1 MTTKEINERE
11 LALAI
16 LLEIEKGEK
25 SHIALR
31 QVLEKYQ
38 YLGKQERA
46 FLTRLTEG
54 TVERQMELDYIINQ
68 FSKVKTKKMK
78 PVIRN
83 LLRLAV
89 YQMKYMDNVP
99 DSAACNESVK
109 LAVKKG
115 FGSLRGFVNGVL
127 RNISRNLDQV
137 IYPDPEKDAAE
148 YLSVKWS
155 MPLWIVELWMK
166 DFGKEKT
173 EEIVAGFYEERPTT
187 IRVNEAQITKEELA
201 DKLAA
206 EGVTVEEHPFLD
218 AALLISGYDYLG
230 ALDSFVEGDFQV
242 QDASSIQVAESAG
255 IKAGDYIIDI
265 CAAPGGKALH
275 AAQILAACENVDG
288 SGAGTCGESA
298 CGADGSQNPEC
309 AGKRGHVEARDLTE
323 YKVDLIW
330 DNIDRMGFDNIEAVQ
345 MDATVYDAD
354 SEEKADVLIADLP
367 CSGLGVLAKKT
378 DLKYKMNEAAE
389 GELVQLQR
397 TILQTVHSYVK
408 PGGTLIYST
417 CTVCK
422 AENTENAAWFAEN
435 FPEFTLEWEKQMF
448 PSQVSDGFY
457 IAKFNRRRA

>member
-1 MTTKEINERE
+1 MTIKDINERE

-38 YLGKQERA
+38 YISKQERA

-54 TVERQMELDYIINQ
+54 TTERQIELDYIINQ

-83 LLRLAV
+83 LLRLSV

-99 DSAACNESVK
+99 DSAACNEAVK
-109 LAVKKG
+109 IAVKKG

-127 RNISRNLDQV
+127 RNISRDLDQV
-137 IYPDPEKDAAE
+137 KYPDPLKNHAE

-155 MPLWIVELWMK
+155 MPLWIVELWLK
-166 DFGKEKT
+166 DYGKEKT
-173 EEIVAGFYEERPTT
+173 EEILDGFYQERPTT
-187 IRVNEAQITKEELA
+187 IRVNEAQITKAELME
-201 DKLAA
+201 KLTA
-206 EGVTVEEHPFLD
+206 EGVTVAEHPFL
-218 AALLISGYDYLG
+218 ASALLISGYDYLG
-230 ALDSFVEGDFQV
+230 ILASFEEGDFQV
-242 QDASSIQVAESAG
+242 QDAASIQVAESAG
-255 IKAGDYIIDI
+255 IENGNYIIDV

-275 AAQILAACENVDG
+275 AAQILNG
-288 SGAGTCGESA
+288 S
-298 CGADGSQNPEC
+298 
-309 AGKRGHVEARDLTE
+309 GHVEARDLTE
-323 YKVDLIW
+323 RKVDMIW
-330 DNIDRMGFDNIEAVQ
+330 ENIERMGFDNIEAVQ
-345 MDATVYDAD
+345 QDATIYDTD
-354 SEEKADVLIADLP
+354 SEEKADVVIADLP

-378 DLKYKMNEAAE
+378 DIKYKMSEHTE

-397 TILQTVHSYVK
+397 KILKTIHSYVK

-422 AENTENAAWFAEN
+422 AENTENAGWFAEN
-435 FPEFTLEWEKQMF
+435 FPEFTMEWEKQMF
-448 PSQVSDGFY
+448 PSQASDGFY
-457 IAKFNRRRA
+457 IAKFNRRSK